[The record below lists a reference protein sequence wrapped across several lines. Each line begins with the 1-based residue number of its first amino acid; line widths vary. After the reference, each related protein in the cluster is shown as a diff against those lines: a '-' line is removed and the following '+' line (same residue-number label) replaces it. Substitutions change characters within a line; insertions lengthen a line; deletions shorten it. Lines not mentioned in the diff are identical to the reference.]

1 MKSAEGIAVAA
12 AAEGGVVA
20 AAAAEE
26 GGVAAGGG
34 GVAAEAAEGGVAV
47 VAADPA
53 PDMSC
58 ISSVTDSVFSPILI
72 RRYIKMG
79 NCHPRSIPLKSER
92 SRDAA
97 TLYGK
102 RLSRKHVLMDA
113 EEIQDSDTS
122 RQSPWEPNQ
131 EIKSI
136 PFSDPVI
143 QHVIKRCGI

>member
-1 MKSAEGIAVAA
+1 VGVAA
-12 AAEGGVVA
+12 AAGEGGV
-20 AAAAEE
+20 
-26 GGVAAGGG
+26 GVA
-34 GVAAEAAEGGVAV
+34 
-47 VAADPA
+47 AADPA

-92 SRDAA
+92 SRDMA

-113 EEIQDSDTS
+113 EEILDSDTS